1 MNVGAKLTKN
11 CGTLRTAAA
20 AGADCAGAANLP
32 SLASGVRV
40 IGSAQGRISPWTYLL
55 QGCLAAIVLALT
67 ITSAATGSNDCMSP
81 CWRMVAIGVYK
92 NVTAMRAALGGAGL
106 RIAVGETANEIMGRP
121 LFQYAQSLTGLRLYR
136 VRGFDLGYH
145 DEGNVSL
152 RDIYQRA
159 SELEYDLCPAEVGP
173 MLRLS
178 YLDQAPGEFLEI
190 AHLPVHRYGG
200 QPIRLMVG
208 YDGWTFLL
216 LGNIGDLETMVPAQS
231 LVFVFCKA
239 ALIASR

>member
-1 MNVGAKLTKN
+1 MAKYL
-11 CGTLRTAAA
+11 
-20 AGADCAGAANLP
+20 
-32 SLASGVRV
+32 V
-40 IGSAQGRISPWTYLL
+40 QGR
-55 QGCLAAIVLALT
+55 LAAIVLALA
-67 ITSAATGSNDCMSP
+67 ITSAAGGDDCVSP
-81 CWRMVAIGVYK
+81 CWRMVAIGFYK
-92 NVTAMRAALGGAGL
+92 NATAMRDALSDAGR

-121 LFQYAQSLTGLRLYR
+121 LFQYAQSPKRLRLYR
-136 VRGFDLGYH
+136 VTGFDLGYH
-145 DEGNVSL
+145 DDGNVSL

-178 YLDQAPGEFLEI
+178 YLDQAAGEFLEI

-200 QPIRLMVG
+200 QPIRFMVG

-216 LGNIGDLETMVPAQS
+216 LGNVGDLEIMVSAQS

-239 ALIASR
+239 ALIASQ

>member
-1 MNVGAKLTKN
+1 MAK
-11 CGTLRTAAA
+11 
-20 AGADCAGAANLP
+20 
-32 SLASGVRV
+32 
-40 IGSAQGRISPWTYLL
+40 YLL
-55 QGCLAAIVLALT
+55 QGRLAAIVLALT
-67 ITSAATGSNDCMSP
+67 ITSAAADSNDCISP
-81 CWRMVAIGVYK
+81 CWRMVAIGVHK
-92 NVTAMRAALGGAGL
+92 NATGMRDALGGAGR
-106 RIAVGETANEIMGRP
+106 RIAVGETANEILGRP
-121 LFQYAQSLTGLRLYR
+121 LFLYAQSPKRLRLYR
-136 VRGFDLGYH
+136 VTGFDLGYR

-200 QPIRLMVG
+200 QPIRFMVG

-216 LGNIGDLETMVPAQS
+216 LGNVGDLETMVLAQS
-231 LVFVFCKA
+231 SVCVFCKA
-239 ALIASR
+239 ALIASQ